1 MARKTSEELFEE
13 KAVYDALHSD
23 EVMEGLL
30 EYAELAKIYAQTISP
45 VGDPVTDKHSGTYR
59 DAIEVERKGD
69 NVYVVFG
76 DAKSNL
82 IEYGSIHNQEYAV
95 RARTAAFFASIEG
108 DTNVRVSAVA
118 PQQLSVPFEKSRL
131 KYQFKPTYPEPTK
144 RRRRR

>member
-13 KAVYDALHSD
+13 QAVYDALHSD
-23 EVMEGLL
+23 EVMEGLM
-30 EYAELAKIYAQTISP
+30 EYAELAKNYAQTIAP
-45 VGDPVTDKHSGTYR
+45 AGDPATDKHSGTYR
-59 DAIEVERKGD
+59 DAIEVQRRGD

-76 DAKSNL
+76 DPKSNL

-118 PQQLSVPFEKSRL
+118 PRGVSGKFLGQQLDYGYHV
-131 KYQFKPTYPEPTK
+131 TEPPK
-144 RRRRR
+144 RSGRRRR